1 MSARFQNRI
10 LLTGP
15 TGQVGSELL
24 DRLSSL
30 GEVFALSRSQ
40 LNLSQPESI
49 RQAVRSISPRIIV
62 NAAAYTAVDRAE
74 TDAETAMQVN
84 ATAPKILAEEA
95 KRLQA
100 VLVHYSTDYVFD
112 GCKRSPYLEQDA
124 TNPLNQY
131 GKSKLVG
138 EQNVAEVGGAY
149 FILRTSWV
157 YSPRGSNFLLR
168 MLQLGS
174 EREMVR
180 VVNDQI
186 GSPTSA
192 SVVADATMAVLGR
205 CCAGFE
211 HSQTLSGIYHATCS
225 AQTSWFEFARAIFAL
240 VRENHLMQL
249 KINEV
254 LPVSTEEF
262 PSACRRPS
270 YSVLSC
276 GKISQTFGFLAP
288 DWRQELHRVMRDFG
302 GSNAPHR

>member
-1 MSARFQNRI
+1 MSPRFQNRI

-15 TGQVGSELL
+15 TGQVGFELL

-131 GKSKLVG
+131 GKSKLAG

-157 YSPRGSNFLLR
+157 YGPRGSNFLLK

-174 EREMVR
+174 EREKVR

-192 SVVADATMAVLGR
+192 SVVADATMAVLRR

-211 HSQTLSGIYHATCS
+211 HSQRFSGIYHATCS

-240 VRENHLMQL
+240 ARENQLTQL

-270 YSVLSC
+270 YSVLC
-276 GKISQTFGFLAP
+276 CDKISQTFGFRAP
-288 DWRQELHRVMRDFG
+288 DWRQELHTVMRDLR
-302 GSNAPHR
+302 GSNAPHV